1 MKLKVASVA
10 LPAVLLAAAVAA
22 LSLARGGSP
31 REPRPSPRP
40 ASPPVAALREPEPV
54 DVATL
59 RDVFRFADEQP
70 RQAVLNSGP
79 VRLSPPPTVAP
90 APAGPRL
97 VGILRRSGRLVA
109 ALVSEGE
116 VELAGPGESAAGVT
130 VIAVREDGVTIRR
143 PDGSETTLLL
153 PD

>member
-1 MKLKVASVA
+1 MKLRVAGIG
-10 LPAVLLAAAVAA
+10 LPAILAAAAVAA
-22 LSLARGGSP
+22 LSLARGSSP

-40 ASPPVAALREPEPV
+40 APPTLAATREPEPL
-54 DVATL
+54 DLASL
-59 RDVFRFADEQP
+59 RDVFRFGDELP
-70 RQAVLNSGP
+70 RESPAASGP
-79 VRLSPPPTVAP
+79 VHRLPPPTLAP

-130 VIAVREDGVTIRR
+130 VLAVREDGVTIKRR
-143 PDGSETTLLL
+143 DGSETTLLL